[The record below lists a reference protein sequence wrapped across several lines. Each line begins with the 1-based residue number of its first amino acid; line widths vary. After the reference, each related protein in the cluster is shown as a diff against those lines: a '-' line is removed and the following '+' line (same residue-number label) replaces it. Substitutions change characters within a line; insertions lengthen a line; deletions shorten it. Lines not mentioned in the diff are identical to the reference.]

1 MSAFQ
6 GIIIAYLGL
15 SILIGLVLVRKNKTI
30 QAHFVAKG
38 SLPIALAVPFAF
50 AELTAGASTIG
61 TAADVYGMGIS
72 GLWFKWAGV
81 LGGILTAI
89 LVSEF
94 YRVMQKKYGIMSVA
108 GAFGRYF
115 DGRVRT
121 VVLVFTCFVYV
132 IIFAQQPVAAASVI
146 APAFDIDV
154 ATATWLIGGFFVIVT
169 LAGGMKGLAWMNI
182 IHTFVLLFGL
192 GIAAVA
198 AVNLVGGVDA
208 IMLELPASYFSV
220 LEPNVGTV
228 LAAAIGG
235 ALSYLTAGSVVNVVF
250 CSKSLHTGRIAL
262 WTASILTFAFAFLPG
277 AVGLAGAVWFD
288 NAPANQVLFMM
299 ADAVSPWV
307 ATITSLA
314 VLAAIIS
321 SAPAFL
327 LVIVTQLTDDL
338 YKGIVRP
345 KASPRELMVVSRV
358 VTIGVGVLCIVI
370 GLQGGSILSALLGA
384 LQIRAITAI
393 VLVVGLVR
401 ARVNSKV
408 AFWSILL
415 GSTVAAAWNVAGSPW
430 GIAPLWPGVAVTTAV
445 MVVLAFAQRERVS
458 DEYRRYR
465 SVREETLPLLAE
477 ENAAQK
483 SIRGFDC

>member
-1 MSAFQ
+1 MNAFQ
-6 GIIIAYLGL
+6 IVIIAYLGL
-15 SILIGLVLVRKNKTI
+15 SILIGLLLVKKNKTI

-61 TAADVYGMGIS
+61 TTADVYSMGIS

-94 YRVMQKKYGIMSVA
+94 YRVMQRKYGVMSVA
-108 GAFGRYF
+108 GAFGSYF
-115 DGRVRT
+115 DGRVRA
-121 VVLVFTCFVYV
+121 VVLAFTCFVYV
-132 IIFAQQPVAAASVI
+132 IIFAQQPVAAASVL
-146 APAFDIDV
+146 APAFGIDV
-154 ATATWLIGGFFVIVT
+154 TAATWLIGGFFIVVT

-198 AVNLVGGVDA
+198 AVNLVGGVETIA
-208 IMLELPASYFSV
+208 LALPPSFFSV
-220 LEPNVGTV
+220 FEPDVGTA
-228 LAAAIGG
+228 LAAGLGG

-250 CSKSLHTGRIAL
+250 CSKSLKAGRIAL
-262 WTASILTFAFAFLPG
+262 WAASILTFVFAFLPG
-277 AVGLAGAVWFD
+277 AVGLAGAVWLD
-288 NAPANQVLFMM
+288 GAQANQVLFLM
-299 ADAVSPWV
+299 ANAVSPWV
-307 ATITSLA
+307 STITSLA

-327 LVIVTQLTDDL
+327 LVIITQLTDDL
-338 YKGIVRP
+338 YKNHVRP
-345 KASPRELMVVSRV
+345 KASQRELMAVSRV
-358 VTIGVGVLCIVI
+358 LTVVVGSVCVII
-370 GLQGGSILSALLGA
+370 GLQGGSILTALLGA

-393 VLVVGLVR
+393 VLVVALVW

-415 GSTVAAAWNVAGSPW
+415 GSSVAALWNVAGSPL
-430 GIAPLWPGVAVTTAV
+430 GVAPLWPGVLVTG
-445 MVVLAFAQRERVS
+445 VVLVAMALVQKERES
-458 DEYRRYR
+458 EEHRRYR
-465 SVREETLPLLAE
+465 NAREEMRPLLARE
-477 ENAAQK
+477 GEPAC
-483 SIRGFDC
+483 RV